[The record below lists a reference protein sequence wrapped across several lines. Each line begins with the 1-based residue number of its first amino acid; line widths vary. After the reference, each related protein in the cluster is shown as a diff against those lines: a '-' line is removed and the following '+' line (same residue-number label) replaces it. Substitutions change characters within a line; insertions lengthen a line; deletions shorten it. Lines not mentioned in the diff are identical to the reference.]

1 MSPRSVYLRD
11 QAEKCRAHAAS
22 MTDDETRQQLRVL
35 AGCTSPRKQHLND
48 LDASNLARGQDR
60 GRRKAEAEEEAFGD
74 DEV

>member
-35 AGCTSPRKQHLND
+35 AAEYTMRAVTIESEEPGYGSRK
-48 LDASNLARGQDR
+48 
-60 GRRKAEAEEEAFGD
+60 
-74 DEV
+74 

>member
-35 AGCTSPRKQHLND
+35 AAEYTMRAVTIESEEAGYGK
-48 LDASNLARGQDR
+48 
-60 GRRKAEAEEEAFGD
+60 RRK
-74 DEV
+74 